1 MGLLLNVDYSDPLAR
16 ARAWK
21 ILRSVGSDVVGE
33 EEAIDAYYLHYR
45 VPIFGGRVSSPVWRR
60 FVRLYINS
68 PYYDKIAPLCRLR
81 HGPSLRVAVS
91 LLRAFVDYLKSLE
104 EFGRAWFG
112 RGRRDAWVEALRH
125 LRRHFGDPSDI
136 EMLYTVFRKLGEI
149 LGRGRVGDPASFTL
163 SMSADPRRVKIA
175 RILAKALELYRLMG
189 RPAELGPVAPTPRG
203 IERQRVYGSLG
214 QLARLSAS
222 AWSLFVGAPP
232 LFLYKSLS
240 GELPLNA
247 RETSGDGGVYL
258 LIDKSGSMYS
268 AVDGVEKIV
277 AATAYALA
285 VLKSYKKVVARF
297 FDAEV
302 YEPVEDVDKLV
313 DILLRTVASGGTDIS
328 KAVEAASRDAE
339 MRKLRG
345 YVLAV
350 VTDLE
355 DEKLN
360 MEVIKRAKGIFREI
374 VFIVV
379 GTARPLQG
387 VKSIRLTPP
396 PPATLFF
403 NTPQI

>member
-1 MGLLLNVDYSDPLAR
+1 
-16 ARAWK
+16 
-21 ILRSVGSDVVGE
+21 
-33 EEAIDAYYLHYR
+33 
-45 VPIFGGRVSSPVWRR
+45 
-60 FVRLYINS
+60 
-68 PYYDKIAPLCRLR
+68 
-81 HGPSLRVAVS
+81 VS
-91 LLRAFVDYLKSLE
+91 LLRAFVDYLRSLE

-214 QLARLSAS
+214 RLTRLSAS
-222 AWSLFVGAPP
+222 AWSLLVGAPP

-247 RETSGDGGVYL
+247 KEASGDGGVYL

-277 AATAYALA
+277 VATAYALA
-285 VLKSYKKVVARF
+285 VLKSYKRVVVRF

-345 YVLAV
+345 YTLAV

-355 DEKLN
+355 DEKLS
-360 MEVIKRAKGIFREI
+360 MEVIKWAKGIFREI

-396 PPATLFF
+396 PIPATLFF

>member
-45 VPIFGGRVSSPVWRR
+45 VPIFGGSVSSPVWRR
-60 FVRLYINS
+60 FVQLYINS

-81 HGPSLRVAVS
+81 HGPSLRAAVS

-149 LGRGRVGDPASFTL
+149 LGRGRVGDPASLTL
-163 SMSADPRRVKIA
+163 SVSADPRRVKIA
-175 RILAKALELYRLMG
+175 RVLAKALELYRLMG
-189 RPAELGPVAPTPRG
+189 RPAELGPVPTFRG
-203 IERQRVYGSLG
+203 VERQRVYGSLG
-214 QLARLSAS
+214 RLTRLSVS

-247 RETSGDGGVYL
+247 REASGDGGVYL
-258 LIDKSGSMYS
+258 LIDKSGSMYG
-268 AVDGVEKIV
+268 AVGGVEKIV
-277 AATAYALA
+277 VATAYALA
-285 VLKSYKKVVARF
+285 VLKSYRRVVVRF

-345 YVLAV
+345 YTLAV

-360 MEVIKRAKGIFREI
+360 MEVIKRSKDIFREI

>member
-21 ILRSVGSDVVGE
+21 ILRSVGSDAVGE
-33 EEAIDAYYLHYR
+33 EEAIDAYYIHYR
-45 VPIFGGRVSSPVWRR
+45 VPIFGGRVSSPVWGR
-60 FVRLYINS
+60 FVQLYINS
-68 PYYDKIAPLCRLR
+68 PYYDKIAPLCKLR
-81 HGPSLRVAVS
+81 HGPSLRAAVS

-136 EMLYTVFRKLGEI
+136 EMLYAVFRKLGEI
-149 LGRGRVGDPASFTL
+149 LGRGRVGDPASLTL
-163 SMSADPRRVKIA
+163 SVSADPRRVKIA
-175 RILAKALELYRLMG
+175 RVLAKALELYRLMG
-189 RPAELGPVAPTPRG
+189 GPAGLGPVAPAFRG
-203 IERQRVYGSLG
+203 VERQRVYGSLG
-214 QLARLSAS
+214 QLTRLSAS
-222 AWSLFVGAPP
+222 AWSLFVGAPS

-247 RETSGDGGVYL
+247 KEMSSDGGVYL

-268 AVDGVEKIV
+268 PVDGVEKIV
-277 AATAYALA
+277 VATAYALA

-360 MEVIKRAKGIFREI
+360 MEVIKRAKSIFREI

-379 GTARPLQG
+379 DTARPLQG

-403 NTPQI
+403 

>member
-1 MGLLLNVDYSDPLAR
+1 V
-16 ARAWK
+16 
-21 ILRSVGSDVVGE
+21 
-33 EEAIDAYYLHYR
+33 
-45 VPIFGGRVSSPVWRR
+45 
-60 FVRLYINS
+60 
-68 PYYDKIAPLCRLR
+68 
-81 HGPSLRVAVS
+81 
-91 LLRAFVDYLKSLE
+91 
-104 EFGRAWFG
+104 
-112 RGRRDAWVEALRH
+112 
-125 LRRHFGDPSDI
+125 
-136 EMLYTVFRKLGEI
+136 
-149 LGRGRVGDPASFTL
+149 
-163 SMSADPRRVKIA
+163 SADPRRVKIA
-175 RILAKALELYRLMG
+175 RVLAKALELYRLME
-189 RPAELGPVAPTPRG
+189 RPAGLGPVAPAFRG
-203 IERQRVYGSLG
+203 IERQRVYGSLSR
-214 QLARLSAS
+214 LTKLSAS
-222 AWSLFVGAPP
+222 AWSLLVGAPP

-247 RETSGDGGVYL
+247 KEASGDGGVYL

-277 AATAYALA
+277 VATAYALA
-285 VLKSYKKVVARF
+285 VLKSYRRVVVRF

-328 KAVEAASRDAE
+328 KAVEAASCDAE

-345 YVLAV
+345 YTLAV

-355 DEKLN
+355 DEKLS
-360 MEVIKRAKGIFREI
+360 MEVIKWAKGIFREI

>member
-21 ILRSVGSDVVGE
+21 LLRIVGSDVVGE
-33 EEAIDAYYLHYR
+33 EEAIDAYYIHYR
-45 VPIFGGRVSSPVWRR
+45 VPIFGGRVSSPVWKR

-81 HGPSLRVAVS
+81 HGPSLRAAVS

-149 LGRGRVGDPASFTL
+149 LGRGRMGDPASLTL
-163 SMSADPRRVKIA
+163 SVSADPRRVKIA

-240 GELPLNA
+240 GELSLNA
-247 RETSGDGGVYL
+247 KEMSSDGGVYL

-277 AATAYALA
+277 VATAYALA
-285 VLKSYKKVVARF
+285 VLKSYKRVVVRF

-328 KAVEAASRDAE
+328 KAVDAASRDAE

-345 YVLAV
+345 YTLAV

-360 MEVIKRAKGIFREI
+360 MEVIKRAKSIFREI

>member
-21 ILRSVGSDVVGE
+21 ILRSVGSNVVGE

-45 VPIFGGRVSSPVWRR
+45 VPIFGGSVSSPVWRR
-60 FVRLYINS
+60 FVQLYINS

-81 HGPSLRVAVS
+81 HGPSLRAAVS

-149 LGRGRVGDPASFTL
+149 LGRGRVGDPASLTL
-163 SMSADPRRVKIA
+163 SVSADPRRVKIA
-175 RILAKALELYRLMG
+175 RVLAKALELYRLMG
-189 RPAELGPVAPTPRG
+189 RPAELGLTVPAFRG
-203 IERQRVYGSLG
+203 VERQRVYGSLG
-214 QLARLSAS
+214 RLTRLSVS
-222 AWSLFVGAPP
+222 AWSLLVGAPP

-247 RETSGDGGVYL
+247 REASGDGGVYL
-258 LIDKSGSMYS
+258 LIDKSGSMYG
-268 AVDGVEKIV
+268 AVGGVEKIV
-277 AATAYALA
+277 VATAYALA
-285 VLKSYKKVVARF
+285 VLKSFKRVVVRF

-345 YVLAV
+345 YTLAV

-360 MEVIKRAKGIFREI
+360 MEVIKRAKDIFREI

-379 GTARPLQG
+379 GAARPLQG